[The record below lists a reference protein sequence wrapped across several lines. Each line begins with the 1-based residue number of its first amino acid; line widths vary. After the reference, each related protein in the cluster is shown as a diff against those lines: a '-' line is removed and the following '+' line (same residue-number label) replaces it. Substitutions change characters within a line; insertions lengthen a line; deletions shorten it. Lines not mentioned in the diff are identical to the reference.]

1 MLHAIIPAGGAGTRL
16 WPLSRQAHPKFLL
29 DLTGDG
35 RSLLQQTCDRLAP
48 LAASTTVVTGQAHV
62 AAVTAQLG
70 VGVELV
76 AEPSPRDSMAAI
88 GLAAAILDA
97 RHGDV
102 VVGSFAADHV
112 IRDEAAF
119 HAAVRQAIAGAQA
132 GWIVTIGITPTA
144 PATGFGYIE
153 QDQALE
159 VAAAPDLRQVRV
171 FTEKPAPEVAEAF
184 FAAGRHVWNAGMFV
198 ARTGVLLAALEREL
212 PSLAAGLRE
221 IAAAWDTPRRAEV
234 LERLWPGLTRIAI
247 DHAIAEP
254 AAARGQVACV
264 AAEFGW
270 TDVGGYDALAELLP
284 ARDGAHVLGQADVLS
299 LDSPGAL
306 VTGGPGLVAILGVPD
321 AVVVRTDDALLVT
334 TRQHEQRVKDV
345 VSQLKTTRPT
355 AL

>member
-1 MLHAIIPAGGAGTRL
+1 MLHVIIPAGGAGTRL

-29 DLTGDG
+29 DLTGSG

-62 AAVTAQLG
+62 AAVREQLAEA
-70 VGVELV
+70 VELV

-88 GLAAAILDA
+88 GLAAAILAA

-112 IRDEAAF
+112 IRAEAAF
-119 HAAVRQAIAGAQA
+119 QAAVRQAIAGAQA

-144 PATGFGYIE
+144 PATGFGYI
-153 QDQALE
+153 QQGQALA
-159 VAAAPDLRQVRV
+159 VAGAPNLRQVEV
-171 FTEKPAPEVAEAF
+171 FTEKPAPEVAQAF
-184 FAAGRHVWNAGMFV
+184 FAAGSHVWNAGMFV
-198 ARTGVLLAALEREL
+198 ARTSVLLAALEREL
-212 PSLAAGLRE
+212 PALAAGLTE
-221 IAAAWDTPRRAEV
+221 IAAAWDTPEREEV
-234 LERLWPGLTRIAI
+234 LARLWPGLTKIAI

-284 ARDGAHVLGQADVLS
+284 VRDGAHVLGHAEVLT
-299 LDSPGAL
+299 LDSPGSL
-306 VTGGPGLVAILGVPD
+306 VTGGPGLVAVLGVPG

-334 TRQHEQRVKDV
+334 TRAHAERVKDV
-345 VSQLKTTRPT
+345 VGQLKTNHPT